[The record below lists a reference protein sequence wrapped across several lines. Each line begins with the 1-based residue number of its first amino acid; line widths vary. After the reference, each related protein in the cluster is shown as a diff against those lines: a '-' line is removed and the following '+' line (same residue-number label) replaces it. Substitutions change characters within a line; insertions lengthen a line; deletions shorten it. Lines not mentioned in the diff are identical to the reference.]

1 MGGIKGWPA
10 GVTHS
15 GSVIGSSARTTGD
28 GEIRALLLPG
38 DVAGQ

>member
-15 GSVIGSSARTTGD
+15 GSVIGSSAGTTGD
-28 GEIRALLLPG
+28 REIRAQLLPG